1 MCLQKCLTQRNKK
14 ISNLQDNITSS
25 CGKYVK
31 SGSIADVDLYSC
43 CIGNPQ
49 PPKNKPCNMKRFKA
63 LLQNKKISQKQY
75 QTLKEV
81 YEFGVVNKNYQNA
94 LN

>member
-1 MCLQKCLTQRNKK
+1 
-14 ISNLQDNITSS
+14 
-25 CGKYVK
+25 
-31 SGSIADVDLYSC
+31 
-43 CIGNPQ
+43 
-49 PPKNKPCNMKRFKA
+49 MKRFKA